1 MLTKDLKDIYNALRP
16 LLAKYS
22 PPLVAT
28 FDLDSRYELWSQ
40 KEVFFAGKKR
50 SEVFFAGLIIQRHY
64 VGLYY
69 MPIYSSPG
77 MKKVLG
83 KELVARLKGKSCF
96 HITALDRTLTAQIR
110 QALKAGMGMYR
121 KNGWV

>member
-1 MLTKDLKDIYNALRP
+1 MHTTELKPIYDALRP
-16 LLAKYS
+16 LLAKHS

-64 VGLYY
+64 VGFYF
-69 MPIYSSPG
+69 MPIYANPG
-77 MKKVLG
+77 MTKVLG

-110 QALKAGMGMYR
+110 RALKEGMAMYR